1 MPGHVADVQVDIV
14 SEEAVIE
21 ERVER
26 VDSRGALGN
35 IGNIPEVKQHTP
47 IGLRRAIDKLHLG
60 NSFSNPL

>member
-21 ERVER
+21 ERV
-26 VDSRGALGN
+26 DSRGALGS

-47 IGLRRAIDKLHLG
+47 IGLRRAIDKLQLG